1 MNKVIRIGALSTLA
15 ILLLGCVNNAEELGS
30 HVAKLQAEQTYNPNA
45 AIDNL
50 GVVPTGSGERMEGV
64 YQTYT
69 GKKDS
74 ELAGTDSQIL
84 EQFGQ

>member
-1 MNKVIRIGALSTLA
+1 MNKVIRIAALSTLS
-15 ILLLGCVNNAEELGS
+15 ILLVGCVNNAEELGS
-30 HVAKLQAEQTYNPNA
+30 HVAKLKAQQTYNPNA
-45 AIDNL
+45 TIDNL
-50 GVVPTGSGERMEGV
+50 DVIPTGSGERMEGV

>member
-1 MNKVIRIGALSTLA
+1 MNRVIGIMALSALS
-15 ILLLGCVNNAEELGS
+15 IVLVGCVNNAEKLGA
-30 HVAKLQAEQTYNPNA
+30 HVAKLQTEQTYNPNA
-45 AIDNL
+45 TADNL

>member
-1 MNKVIRIGALSTLA
+1 MNRVIGIMALSALS
-15 ILLLGCVNNAEELGS
+15 IVLVGCVNNAEKLGA
-30 HVAKLQAEQTYNPNA
+30 HVAKLQTEQTYNPNA
-45 AIDNL
+45 TIDNL

>member
-1 MNKVIRIGALSTLA
+1 MNRVIGIMALSALS
-15 ILLLGCVNNAEELGS
+15 IVLVGCVNNAEKLGA
-30 HVAKLQAEQTYNPNA
+30 HVAKLQTEQTYNSNA
-45 AIDNL
+45 TIDNL
-50 GVVPTGSGERMEGV
+50 GIVPTGSGERMEGV